1 MKLKI
6 GRKKKFKDPG
16 TLQLLDTIRRIFG
29 EKQDGPRSLKIVMG
43 NLEITQ
49 AGVDDAVK
57 YINSSND
64 NLIISPANPQEFR
77 IIFPR
82 ETPGNKS

>member
-16 TLQLLDTIRRIFG
+16 TLKLLDTIKGIFG
-29 EKQDGPRSLKIVMG
+29 EKNDGVRSLKVVMG

-49 AGVDDAVK
+49 AGVNDAVK
-57 YINSSND
+57 YLHSSND